1 MSRPEYGVPRASGWA
16 ISGIWFA
23 ASMLVLVGVFQI
35 LGGLAAIINSDFFV
49 VGAHYTYHLDTTAW
63 GWINLIVGVLVL
75 MTGWALFAGRAWA
88 AVTALVMALISAI
101 QNFFLI
107 AYYPWW
113 ALLVIALDVW
123 VIWALTRPGAVGEA

>member
-23 ASMLVLVGVFQI
+23 ASMLVMIGVFQI

>member
-1 MSRPEYGVPRASGWA
+1 MSRPEHGLPRASTWA

-75 MTGWALFAGRAWA
+75 LTGWALFAGRTWA
-88 AVTALVMALISAI
+88 SVVALVMALISAI

-123 VIWALTRPGAVGEA
+123 VIWALTRPGAVAEA